1 MSILQHF
8 KGKGKS
14 GFGYSSTAE
23 EVTDGLSLDGKTIL
37 VTGCNSGLGYETLR
51 VLSLRGA
58 QVVGAARTLDKA
70 KTACAQA
77 AKTSSGASPIP
88 LECELSQP
96 TSVRACVA
104 QIKKEGLKFDA
115 ILCNAGIMALP
126 KLHQAFGLE
135 LQFFTNH
142 IGHFMLVTGIL
153 DQLNDQGRVVML
165 SSGAHNM
172 APRGGISF
180 DNLSGE
186 KEYRAWTAYGQ
197 SKMANLLF
205 SKELARRLAGTS
217 KTANAVHPGVIPT
230 PLGRNMNPIAQKLFR
245 TLTPLVLKTPQQ
257 GAATQVYAAVHPKA
271 AGISGSY
278 FADCNVA
285 SHRSDANDPE
295 LARRLWDVSEKIAI
309 NLPG

>member
-1 MSILQHF
+1 MMSLLEHI

-14 GFGYSSTAE
+14 GFGYGSTAE
-23 EVTDGLSLDGKTIL
+23 EVTEGLSLAGKTIL

-58 QVVGAARTLDKA
+58 RVVGTARTLDKA
-70 KTACAQA
+70 NEACSRAAHQA
-77 AKTSSGASPIP
+77 SGARPVP
-88 LECELSQP
+88 MECELSQP
-96 TSVRACVA
+96 DSVRACVA
-104 QIKKEGLKFDA
+104 QIKKEGLKLDV

-126 KLHQAFGLE
+126 QLQQAYGLE

-142 IGHFMLVTGIL
+142 IGHFLLVTGL
-153 DQLNDQGRVVML
+153 FDQLTEQARVVML

-186 KEYRAWTAYGQ
+186 KHYKAWTAYGQ

-205 SKELARRLAGTS
+205 SKELARRFAGTGKS
-217 KTANAVHPGVIPT
+217 ANAIHPGVIT
-230 PLGRNMNPIAQKLFR
+230 TQLWRHMNPMIRALFG
-245 TLTPLVLKTPQQ
+245 TVSPLVLKSPEQ

-271 AGISGSY
+271 SGISGSY
-278 FADCNVA
+278 FADCNLA
-285 SHRSDANDPE
+285 KSRSDANDPE
-295 LARRLWDVSEKIAI
+295 LARRLWDVSEEIVGR
-309 NLPG
+309 L

>member
-1 MSILQHF
+1 MSLLEHI

-14 GFGYSSTAE
+14 GFGYGSTAE
-23 EVTDGLSLDGKTIL
+23 EVTEGLSLAGKTIL

-58 QVVGAARTLDKA
+58 RVVGTARTLDKA
-70 KTACAQA
+70 KEACSRAAHQA
-77 AKTSSGASPIP
+77 SGAHLVPM
-88 LECELSQP
+88 ECELSQP
-96 TSVRACVA
+96 ASVRACVA
-104 QIKKEGLKFDA
+104 QIKKEGFKLDV

-126 KLHQAFGLE
+126 QLQQAYGLE

-142 IGHFMLVTGIL
+142 IGHFLLVTGLL
-153 DQLNDQGRVVML
+153 DQLTEQARVVML

-186 KEYRAWTAYGQ
+186 KSYKAWTAYGQ

-205 SKELARRLAGTS
+205 SKELARRFAGTGKS
-217 KTANAVHPGVIPT
+217 ANAIHPGVIT
-230 PLGRNMNPIAQKLFR
+230 TQLWRHMNPVTRALFG
-245 TLTPLVLKTPQQ
+245 TLSPLVLKSTEQ

-271 AGISGSY
+271 SGISGAY
-278 FADCNVA
+278 FADCNLA
-285 SHRSDANDPE
+285 KSRSDANDPE
-295 LARRLWDVSEKIAI
+295 LARRLWDVSEEIVGR
-309 NLPG
+309 L

>member
-1 MSILQHF
+1 MSLLEHI

-14 GFGYSSTAE
+14 GFGYGSTAE
-23 EVTDGLSLDGKTIL
+23 EVTEGLSLAGKTIL

-58 QVVGAARTLDKA
+58 RVVGTARTLDKA
-70 KTACAQA
+70 NEACSRAAHQA
-77 AKTSSGASPIP
+77 SGARPVP
-88 LECELSQP
+88 MECELSQP
-96 TSVRACVA
+96 DSVRACVA
-104 QIKKEGLKFDA
+104 QIKKEGLKLDV

-126 KLHQAFGLE
+126 QLQQAYGLE

-142 IGHFMLVTGIL
+142 IGHFLLVTGL
-153 DQLNDQGRVVML
+153 FDQLTEQARVVML

-186 KEYRAWTAYGQ
+186 KHYKAWTAYGQ

-205 SKELARRLAGTS
+205 SKELARRFAGTGKS
-217 KTANAVHPGVIPT
+217 ANAIHPGVIT
-230 PLGRNMNPIAQKLFR
+230 TQLWRHMNPMIRALFG
-245 TLTPLVLKTPQQ
+245 TVSPLVLKSPEQ

-271 AGISGSY
+271 SGISGSY
-278 FADCNVA
+278 FADCNLA
-285 SHRSDANDPE
+285 KSRSDANDPE
-295 LARRLWDVSEKIAI
+295 LARRLWDVSEEIVGR
-309 NLPG
+309 L